1 MYPYMNEEVAWQR
14 LQDLQR
20 EMEYSRYLAHHGLP
34 ALGGLA
40 GRLVRRI
47 RGMVRPARPA
57 RPADQLLEECDSA
70 SDAA

>member
-20 EMEYSRYLAHHGLP
+20 EMEYSRYLAHHGP
-34 ALGGLA
+34 SALGGVA
-40 GRLVRRI
+40 RRLVGR
-47 RGMVRPARPA
+47 VRSLMTARPA
-57 RPADQLLEECDSA
+57 RPADQLREECDSA